1 MDGPGLRK
9 GVRHFTSLALPRNRI
24 GTETNLQYLMRRDT
38 ASTSMLS
45 GYVHR
50 IMAPRGTYDDS
61 CDNSNVKN
69 GRFMQV
75 HEHSGPVPRADIAD
89 LGI

>member
-1 MDGPGLRK
+1 MDGPALRK

-24 GTETNLQYLMRRDT
+24 GTETKQQYLMHWDT

-45 GYVHR
+45 GDGHR
-50 IMAPRGTYDDS
+50 IIAPTGTYDGG
-61 CDNSNVKN
+61 CATSNVKN

-75 HEHSGPVPRADIAD
+75 HEHSGPIPRADIAD